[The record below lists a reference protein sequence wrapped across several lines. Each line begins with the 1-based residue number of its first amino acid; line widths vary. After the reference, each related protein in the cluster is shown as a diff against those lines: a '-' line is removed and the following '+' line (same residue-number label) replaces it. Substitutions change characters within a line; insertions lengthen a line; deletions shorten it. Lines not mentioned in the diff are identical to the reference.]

1 MFNVNHCLLSLSSNF
16 EPINGNTYFVIV
28 HVETS
33 SSDAQVEQSYQTNRI
48 ITAFFLGIFLASP
61 FIFFLPFF
69 PILFLS
75 RSFFHQN
82 IEISRVRNNPGSQ
95 QDW

>member
-1 MFNVNHCLLSLSSNF
+1 MLNVNHCFLSLSSNF
-16 EPINGNTYFVIV
+16 EPTNGNTYFVIV

-48 ITAFFLGIFLASP
+48 IITFFLDIFLTSP

-69 PILFLS
+69 PILSLSLSFFL
-75 RSFFHQN
+75 RSF
-82 IEISRVRNNPGSQ
+82 IKI
-95 QDW
+95 